1 MKFAIIQT
9 RFINIAVVNINKSS
23 DQTVLFQGP
32 AADCIQ
38 GFSLT
43 SKNYQ
48 AKKSLEERFGN
59 PQEIISAHMNVL
71 LKLSKLNNDSVSR
84 LSSFYNT
91 IESHIRSLLA
101 MGLHPSHYGPLLIP
115 VILERL
121 PDAIKL
127 L

>member
-43 SKNYQ
+43 SKNYEE
-48 AKKSLEERFGN
+48 AKQILEERFGN
-59 PQEIISAHMNVL
+59 PQIIISAHMNV
-71 LKLSKLNNDSVSR
+71 V
-84 LSSFYNT
+84 
-91 IESHIRSLLA
+91 A
-101 MGLHPSHYGPLLIP
+101 
-115 VILERL
+115 
-121 PDAIKL
+121 
-127 L
+127 